1 MFIEIS
7 KSLCYS
13 SKTMEEQITL
23 GNWTA
28 QKFDEL
34 LRESAKIAS
43 VGLRIEFLSKQ
54 FLNTPYKKSTLIG
67 DIDTPEIF
75 VINLGGIDC
84 FTFLDYIE
92 AMSISIS
99 FSEFTENLKKIR
111 YKSGEI
117 SYKKRHHF
125 FTDWAEFNSSLVN
138 DISVS
143 ISNGKNKLITK
154 KLNEKNDG
162 TQFLTGI
169 PCINREI
176 VYVPSMA
183 IDDFVMDK
191 LNTGD
196 YIGVYSETEGLD
208 VSHVGIIVMNKNT
221 VSFRHASS
229 KHQRVVDED
238 FIDYITDKPGIIALR
253 PIQKE

>member
-1 MFIEIS
+1 
-7 KSLCYS
+7 
-13 SKTMEEQITL
+13 MEEQIDF

-28 QKFDEL
+28 QTFDEL
-34 LRESAKIAS
+34 LKESAKIAS
-43 VGLRIEFLSKQ
+43 AGERIEFLSKQ

-99 FSEFTENLKKIR
+99 FSEFTENLKKVR

-196 YIGVYSETEGLD
+196 YIGVYSETRGLD
-208 VSHVGIIVMNKNT
+208 VSHVGIIVIKKNA

-238 FIDYITDKPGIIALR
+238 FIEYITDKPGIIALR

>member
-1 MFIEIS
+1 
-7 KSLCYS
+7 
-13 SKTMEEQITL
+13 MEEQINL

-28 QKFDEL
+28 QIFDEL
-34 LRESAKIAS
+34 LRKSAKLAS
-43 VGLRIEFLSKQ
+43 VGARIEFLSRQ
-54 FLNTPYKKSTLIG
+54 FLDTPYKESTLIG

-92 AMSISIS
+92 AMRISIS
-99 FSEFTENLKKIR
+99 FSEFADNLKKVR
-111 YKSGEI
+111 YKSGKI
-117 SYKKRHHF
+117 SYKERHHF
-125 FTDWAEFNSSLVN
+125 FTDWSEFNSSLVN

-143 ISNGKNKLITK
+143 ISNRKNESITK
-154 KLNEKNDG
+154 KLNKKNNG
-162 TQFLTGI
+162 TQFLSGI
-169 PCINREI
+169 PFIDREI

-196 YIGVYSETEGLD
+196 YIGIYSETQGLD
-208 VSHVGIIVMNKNT
+208 VSHVGIIVMKNNK
-221 VSFRHASS
+221 VYFRHASS

>member
-1 MFIEIS
+1 
-7 KSLCYS
+7 
-13 SKTMEEQITL
+13 MEEQINL

-28 QKFDEL
+28 QTFDEL

-43 VGLRIEFLSKQ
+43 TGSRIEFLSKQ

-92 AMSISIS
+92 AMRISIS
-99 FSEFTENLKKIR
+99 FSEFTDNLKKVR
-111 YKSGEI
+111 YKLGEI
-117 SYKKRHHF
+117 SYKKRNHF
-125 FTDWAEFNSSLVN
+125 FTDWAEFNSSLVT

-143 ISNGKNKLITK
+143 ISNGKNELITK

-162 TQFLTGI
+162 TQFLPGI
-169 PCINREI
+169 SLSKREI
-176 VYVPSMA
+176 VYVPSLEM
-183 IDDFVMDK
+183 DDFVMGK

-196 YIGVYSETEGLD
+196 YIGVYSETQGLD
-208 VSHVGIIVMNKNT
+208 VSHVGIIVIKKNT

-229 KHQRVVDED
+229 KHQGVIDED

>member
-1 MFIEIS
+1 
-7 KSLCYS
+7 
-13 SKTMEEQITL
+13 MEEKIDF

-28 QKFDEL
+28 QTFDEL
-34 LRESAKIAS
+34 LRESAKISS
-43 VGLRIEFLSKQ
+43 VGSRIEFLSKQ
-54 FLNTPYKKSTLIG
+54 FINTPYKKSTLIG
-67 DIDTPEIF
+67 DIDNPEIF

-92 AMSISIS
+92 AMRISIS
-99 FSEFTENLKKIR
+99 HFEFTDNLKKVR
-111 YKSGEI
+111 YKSGKI
-117 SYKKRHHF
+117 SYEERHHF
-125 FTDWAEFNSSLVN
+125 FTDLAEFNASLVN

-169 PCINREI
+169 PCIDRKI
-176 VYVPSMA
+176 IYVPSMA
-183 IDDFVMDK
+183 IDDLVMDK

-196 YIGVYSETEGLD
+196 YIGIYSETQGLD
-208 VSHVGIIVMNKNT
+208 VSHVGIIVIKKNT
-221 VSFRHASS
+221 VYFRHASS